1 MKYLVDVE
9 AKTKRGNIK
18 YLDKLRE
25 IARNNRRN
33 STQAEFIMWQYL
45 RRNKFGYKF
54 TRQKPM
60 FRFILDF
67 YCSELLLNIEIDGDS
82 HDYRKK
88 YDEERDKY
96 LGKLNIKTIRVT
108 NEEVLTDFLKIKN
121 LLLPLTKGRCSDLSE
136 QRGLGEK

>member
-18 YLDKLRE
+18 YLDGLRE
-25 IARNNRRN
+25 IAINNRKN
-33 STQAEFIMWQYL
+33 PTQAEFIMWQYL

-67 YCSELLLNIEIDGDS
+67 YCSELLLAIEIDGDS
-82 HDYRKK
+82 HDFKK
-88 YDEERDKY
+88 NYDKERDKY
-96 LGKLNIKTIRVT
+96 LEKVNIKTIRFS
-108 NEEVLTDFLKIKN
+108 NEDVLTDFLKIKN
-121 LLLPLTKGRCSDLSE
+121 LLLPLIKGRCHE
-136 QRGLGEK
+136 VTGGFNAKK